1 MKATGIVR
9 RIDDLGRVV
18 LPKEIR
24 RSVGLREGDPMEIF
38 VEGRKVILEKY
49 CPLGQY
55 AEQAREYVR
64 SFQGVAQRHVFITDT
79 EKVIASV
86 LHTFSDSLLSDE
98 LIEAIRNK
106 TDVENIPL
114 QAGDTGAVVEYAAII
129 RDGSRDSLGEGI
141 GAVVLVQD
149 DSPVDEALKAQM
161 KIAADFLGR
170 LANTD

>member
-79 EKVIASV
+79 EKVMASV
-86 LHTFSDSLLSDE
+86 LHTFSDTPLSDE
-98 LIEAIRNK
+98 LMEAIRNK

-114 QAGDTGAVVEYAAII
+114 QAGDTGAVAEYAAII

-141 GAVVLVQD
+141 GAVVLVQG
-149 DSPVDEALKAQM
+149 DSPVDEALKTQV

-170 LANTD
+170 LAKTD